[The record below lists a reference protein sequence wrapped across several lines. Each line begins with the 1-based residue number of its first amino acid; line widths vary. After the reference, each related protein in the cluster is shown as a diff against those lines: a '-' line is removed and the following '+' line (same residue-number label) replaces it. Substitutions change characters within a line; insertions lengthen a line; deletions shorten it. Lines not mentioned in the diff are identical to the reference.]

1 MIKIKYRAS
10 FQMPDFF
17 SKNEKTAL
25 KRMAYCGSFYVGKRR
40 GEKMKRLW
48 EYLKPYKRLAILA
61 PILMLLEV
69 GAELALPKLM
79 TFMINQGVGTRNT
92 AIITKTG
99 IEMLVIAIIGIIG
112 GIGCLICAT
121 LVSQRTG
128 ADLRRAAF
136 EKIQEFSFH
145 NIDTF
150 STPSLITRLTNDI
163 TQIQLVIMICL
174 RMLVRSPLL
183 CVGSII
189 MAFSINAKIAGM
201 FLIVVVLLAVA
212 VYLILRVAI
221 PKFKLVQEKL
231 DKVNTVMRECLAG
244 IRVVKAFVRHDYEVE
259 KFNEVNQDYKETTV
273 SAFRMMLLMSPVM
286 MILVNGTIIG
296 ILWFGGLQTQAGS
309 MRVEEIMAC
318 ITYLM
323 QMMMAAMLLAMNFMF
338 ISRAKISTD
347 RLEEILDTVVDIADP
362 KEPKQPARAEG
373 RVEYRHV
380 SYRYKLGSGD
390 PVLDDISFTA
400 EPGQTVG
407 ILGETGS
414 GKSTLVNLL
423 PRLYDVTD
431 GQILVDGIDV
441 RDYAIHD
448 LRKRVAV
455 VLQET
460 ILFSGT
466 IRENIKWGKPDATD
480 EEIIAAAKAA
490 QAHDFIMELPN
501 QYDTELGQRGV
512 NVSGG
517 QKQRIS
523 IARALIQNPNIIIFD
538 DSTSAVDS
546 LTEKRIR
553 QAMKTSHSGCTK
565 FIIAQRISSV
575 RDADKILVLGG
586 GKIVAEGNHKY
597 LMETSKE
604 YQEILASQMKKGV
617 MADGE

>member
-1 MIKIKYRAS
+1 
-10 FQMPDFF
+10 
-17 SKNEKTAL
+17 
-25 KRMAYCGSFYVGKRR
+25 
-40 GEKMKRLW
+40 
-48 EYLKPYKRLAILA
+48 
-61 PILMLLEV
+61 
-69 GAELALPKLM
+69 
-79 TFMINQGVGTRNT
+79 
-92 AIITKTG
+92 
-99 IEMLVIAIIGIIG
+99 
-112 GIGCLICAT
+112 
-121 LVSQRTG
+121 
-128 ADLRRAAF
+128 
-136 EKIQEFSFH
+136 
-145 NIDTF
+145 
-150 STPSLITRLTNDI
+150 
-163 TQIQLVIMICL
+163 
-174 RMLVRSPLL
+174 
-183 CVGSII
+183 
-189 MAFSINAKIAGM
+189 
-201 FLIVVVLLAVA
+201 
-212 VYLILRVAI
+212 
-221 PKFKLVQEKL
+221 
-231 DKVNTVMRECLAG
+231 
-244 IRVVKAFVRHDYEVE
+244 
-259 KFNEVNQDYKETTV
+259 
-273 SAFRMMLLMSPVM
+273 
-286 MILVNGTIIG
+286 
-296 ILWFGGLQTQAGS
+296 
-309 MRVEEIMAC
+309 MAC

-490 QAHDFIMELPN
+490 QAHDFIMELPD

-517 QKQRIS
+517 QKHQCSRFPDGKTDSAGDENLSQRLYKVHH
-523 IARALIQNPNIIIFD
+523 RAAYQLC
-538 DSTSAVDS
+538 
-546 LTEKRIR
+546 
-553 QAMKTSHSGCTK
+553 SGC
-565 FIIAQRISSV
+565 R
-575 RDADKILVLGG
+575 
-586 GKIVAEGNHKY
+586 
-597 LMETSKE
+597 
-604 YQEILASQMKKGV
+604 
-617 MADGE
+617 

>member
-1 MIKIKYRAS
+1 MQKILNYI
-10 FQMPDFF
+10 
-17 SKNEKTAL
+17 
-25 KRMAYCGSFYVGKRR
+25 
-40 GEKMKRLW
+40 
-48 EYLKPYKRLAILA
+48 KPYKKLAIFA

-69 GAELALPKLM
+69 AAELSMPKIM
-79 TFMINQGVGTRNT
+79 TYLIDKGVGMGNMNL
-92 AIITKTG
+92 IIKIG
-99 IEMLVIAIIGIIG
+99 ILMLVISLIGIIG
-112 GIGCLICAT
+112 GVGCLICAAK
-121 LVSQRTG
+121 VSQKTG
-128 ADLRRAAF
+128 TDLRKAAF

-163 TQIQLVIMICL
+163 TQIQLVIMMCL
-174 RMLVRSPLL
+174 RMMVRSPLL

-201 FLIVVVLLAVA
+201 FILVVVLLAAA
-212 VYLILRVAI
+212 VFIILRAAL

-244 IRVVKAFVRHDYEVE
+244 IRVVKAFVRNDYERE
-259 KFNEVNQDYKETTV
+259 KFSDVNMDYKNTTI
-273 SAFRMMLLMSPVM
+273 SAFRIMMLMMPTM
-286 MILVNGTIIG
+286 MILVNGTIIA
-296 ILWFGGLQTQAGS
+296 ILWFGGLQAYAGI
-309 MRVEEIMAC
+309 MDVEEIMAC

-323 QMMMAAMLLAMNFMF
+323 QMMMATMMLAMNFMF
-338 ISRAKISTD
+338 ISRAKISAD
-347 RLEEILDTVVDIADP
+347 RITEILDEEVDITDP
-362 KEPKQPARAEG
+362 AEAKLPAEAKG
-373 RVEYRHV
+373 RVEYKNV
-380 SYRYKLGSGD
+380 EFRYKMGSGD
-390 PVLDDISFTA
+390 AVLENISFTA
-400 EPGQTVG
+400 EPGETIG

-423 PRLYDVTD
+423 PRLYDVTA

-441 RDYAIHD
+441 RDYKLKD
-448 LRKRVAV
+448 LRQRVAV

-466 IRENIKWGKPDATD
+466 IRDNIKWGKPDATE

-490 QAHDFIMELPN
+490 QAHDFIMDLPK

-546 LTEKRIR
+546 LTEKNIR
-553 QAMKTSHSGCTK
+553 QGMKESHNNCTK

-575 RDADKILVLGG
+575 RHADKILVLSG
-586 GKIVAEGNHKY
+586 GKIVAQGNHNY
-597 LMETSKE
+597 LMETSKD

-617 MADGE
+617 MAE

>member
-1 MIKIKYRAS
+1 
-10 FQMPDFF
+10 
-17 SKNEKTAL
+17 
-25 KRMAYCGSFYVGKRR
+25 
-40 GEKMKRLW
+40 MKRLW

-69 GAELALPKLM
+69 GAELAMPKLM
-79 TFMINQGVGTRNT
+79 TFMINQGVGTGNT

-128 ADLRRAAF
+128 TNLRRAAF

-183 CVGSII
+183 CIGSII

-201 FLIVVVLLAVA
+201 FLIVVVLLAIA
-212 VYLILRVAI
+212 VYLILRVAM
-221 PKFKLVQEKL
+221 PKFKMVQEKL

-259 KFNEVNQDYKETTV
+259 KFTAVNEDYKETTV

-296 ILWFGGLQTQAGS
+296 ILWFGGLQTQAGN
-309 MRVEEIMAC
+309 MHIEEIMAC

-323 QMMMAAMLLAMNFMF
+323 QMMMATMLLAMNFMF

-490 QAHDFIMELPN
+490 QAHDFIMELPD

-565 FIIAQRISSV
+565 LIIAQRISSV

-604 YQEILASQMKKGV
+604 YQEILASQIKKGV

>member
-1 MIKIKYRAS
+1 
-10 FQMPDFF
+10 
-17 SKNEKTAL
+17 
-25 KRMAYCGSFYVGKRR
+25 
-40 GEKMKRLW
+40 MKRLW
-48 EYLKPYKRLAILA
+48 EYMKPYKRLAILA

-69 GAELALPKLM
+69 GAELAMPKLM
-79 TFMINQGVGTRNT
+79 TFMINQGVGTGNT

-128 ADLRRAAF
+128 TDLRRAAF

-183 CVGSII
+183 CIGSII

-212 VYLILRVAI
+212 VYLILRVAM
-221 PKFKLVQEKL
+221 PKFKMVQEKL

-244 IRVVKAFVRHDYEVE
+244 IRVVKAFVRHDYEVK

-296 ILWFGGLQTQAGS
+296 ILWFGGLQAQAGN
-309 MRVEEIMAC
+309 MHIEEIMAC

-323 QMMMAAMLLAMNFMF
+323 QMMMATMLLAMNFMF

-362 KEPKQPARAEG
+362 NKPKQPARAEG

-423 PRLYDVTD
+423 PRLYDVTG

-460 ILFSGT
+460 ILFSGS

-490 QAHDFIMELPN
+490 QAHDFIMELPD

-597 LMETSKE
+597 LMETSAE

>member
-1 MIKIKYRAS
+1 
-10 FQMPDFF
+10 
-17 SKNEKTAL
+17 
-25 KRMAYCGSFYVGKRR
+25 
-40 GEKMKRLW
+40 MKRLW
-48 EYLKPYKRLAILA
+48 EYLKPYKKLAILA

-189 MAFSINAKIAGM
+189 MAFSINAKIASM
-201 FLIVVVLLAVA
+201 FLIVVVLLAIA

-373 RVEYRHV
+373 RVEYRRV

-480 EEIIAAAKAA
+480 EEIIAAAKTA

>member
-1 MIKIKYRAS
+1 
-10 FQMPDFF
+10 
-17 SKNEKTAL
+17 
-25 KRMAYCGSFYVGKRR
+25 
-40 GEKMKRLW
+40 MKRLW
-48 EYLKPYKRLAILA
+48 EYMKPYKRLAILA

-69 GAELALPKLM
+69 GAELAMPKLM
-79 TFMINQGVGTRNT
+79 TFMINQGVGTGNT

-128 ADLRRAAF
+128 TDLRRAAF

-183 CVGSII
+183 CIGSII

-212 VYLILRVAI
+212 VYLILRVAM
-221 PKFKLVQEKL
+221 PKFKMVQEKL

-244 IRVVKAFVRHDYEVE
+244 IRVVKAFVRHDYEVK

-296 ILWFGGLQTQAGS
+296 ILWFGGLQAQAGN
-309 MRVEEIMAC
+309 MHIEEIMAC

-323 QMMMAAMLLAMNFMF
+323 QMMMATMLLAMNFMF

-347 RLEEILDTVVDIADP
+347 RLEEILDAVVDIADP
-362 KEPKQPARAEG
+362 NKPKQPARAEG

-490 QAHDFIMELPN
+490 QAHDFIMELPD

-597 LMETSKE
+597 LMETSTE

>member
-1 MIKIKYRAS
+1 
-10 FQMPDFF
+10 
-17 SKNEKTAL
+17 
-25 KRMAYCGSFYVGKRR
+25 
-40 GEKMKRLW
+40 MKRLW

-201 FLIVVVLLAVA
+201 FLIVVVLLAIA

-460 ILFSGT
+460 VLFSGT

-553 QAMKTSHSGCTK
+553 QATKTSHSGCTK